1 MLKCSIWM
9 RYRTT
14 EHFDIKLFE
23 VEVMRVLVIGATGY
37 VGGVLVERLAERGH
51 EVVAF
56 VRPPAD
62 GSRRVPQAVEERYG
76 DLADP
81 ASLAAALTPGLD
93 TGDREVDLKVAGLLA
108 GRNAVYVSGV
118 WVLGPVDGGDEDSP
132 VNPIALVGYRPDVE
146 REVLDGGGA
155 VVRPGVVH
163 GRDTGIVAMMRAWAA
178 ERGAGVYVSA
188 DGSSP
193 TWTFVHVD
201 DLADLLVSVAEQRLT
216 GVFHA
221 IAEEAVPVAEVAAAG
236 YGRAEPWPVE
246 DAAGVLGE
254 GFAEALAL
262 SQRAGAPRTRRVV
275 GWNPV
280 RPGILDNLG

>member
-1 MLKCSIWM
+1 
-9 RYRTT
+9 
-14 EHFDIKLFE
+14 
-23 VEVMRVLVIGATGY
+23 
-37 VGGVLVERLAERGH
+37 GH

-93 TGDREVDLKVAGLLA
+93 AVVHAGQLTGDREVDLKVAGLLA

-155 VVRPGVVH
+155 V
-163 GRDTGIVAMMRAWAA
+163 
-178 ERGAGVYVSA
+178 
-188 DGSSP
+188 
-193 TWTFVHVD
+193 
-201 DLADLLVSVAEQRLT
+201 
-216 GVFHA
+216 
-221 IAEEAVPVAEVAAAG
+221 
-236 YGRAEPWPVE
+236 
-246 DAAGVLGE
+246 
-254 GFAEALAL
+254 
-262 SQRAGAPRTRRVV
+262 
-275 GWNPV
+275 
-280 RPGILDNLG
+280 